1 MLEVSDYH
9 LIFDLNGVLVAMGEG
24 QTRTC
29 LVVLKAWPQGIP
41 FRLCKIFYS
50 VHMVPGNEE
59 KIFEALGRKL
69 VFTFYL
75 LE

>member
-1 MLEVSDYH
+1 LLEANDYH
-9 LIFDLNGVLVAMGEG
+9 LIFDLNGVLVAMSEG

-29 LVVLKAWPQGIP
+29 MVVLKAWPQGIP
-41 FRLCKIFYS
+41 FCLCKKIYS
-50 VHMVPGNEE
+50 VHMVLGNEE

-69 VFTFYL
+69 VFTFCL